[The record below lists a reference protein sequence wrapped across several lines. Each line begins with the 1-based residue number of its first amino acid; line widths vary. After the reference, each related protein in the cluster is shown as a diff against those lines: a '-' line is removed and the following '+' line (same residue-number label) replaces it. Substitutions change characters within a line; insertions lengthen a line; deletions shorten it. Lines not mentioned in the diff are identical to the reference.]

1 MVGELSGVIS
11 LDGQTVQVDEQ
22 QSHDPSLKRVPRVDV
37 SLKSQ
42 SPNILAKTT
51 LEFGKNIINKHQE
64 TLFSQLDAST
74 PRFSRI
80 LS

>member
-22 QSHDPSLKRVPRVDV
+22 QSHDPSLKRVPRVV

-51 LEFGKNIINKHQE
+51 LEFGKHIINKHQE